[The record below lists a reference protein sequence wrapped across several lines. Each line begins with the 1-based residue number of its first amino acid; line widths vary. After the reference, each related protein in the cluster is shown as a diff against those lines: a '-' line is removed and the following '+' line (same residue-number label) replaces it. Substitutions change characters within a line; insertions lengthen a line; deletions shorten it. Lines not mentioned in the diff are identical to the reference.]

1 MPRALFL
8 SVMLLLVNVASAAAL
23 PPCPSDTQVTWTNC
37 EGTYTFEDGST
48 YAGGWRDDKK
58 NGQGTYFFADGRVW
72 RGLWRNDAWGS
83 GKQYAAG
90 QAPYE
95 IYAARGVDAPPQ
107 VAERERR
114 EAEQEGLAAERERER
129 LRQERIVA
137 EKRAEAR
144 QQIEQ
149 ERLAAERER
158 ERLQRER
165 AQLAAEQERLR
176 VERERLA
183 AEQAVSEPEL
193 EPLDTAFVTVKNAN
207 VREQPDVQSSRVATL
222 PIGSEITALAK
233 VKDKN
238 WYLVAREGEELGYVF
253 GTLLA
258 DAESFAEEERLLAE
272 KRAERKNRHAV
283 AVIIGNRNYKGVNVN
298 VDFAHNDADAMR
310 QYVIEVLG
318 YREGNIIDIRDATKA
333 EIEDTFGTEK
343 SFAGKLSDYV
353 RAGQSDVTVFYS
365 GHGVPGLDDMKGY
378 LLPVDANPNRIT
390 LTGYPTDLLFSNL
403 SKIDARSMTV
413 YLDACFS
420 GDSPKG
426 MIIRAASGISVTPRL
441 PSDTKQMVVITASQ
455 GDQYASWDEEA
466 EFGLFTRYLLEGL
479 RGAADGEGYGNGDDQ
494 VTLAEVKAYLDD
506 EMTYQARRRYAR
518 RQNVSV
524 QGDPDTVL
532 VTHQH

>member
-1 MPRALFL
+1 
-8 SVMLLLVNVASAAAL
+8 
-23 PPCPSDTQVTWTNC
+23 
-37 EGTYTFEDGST
+37 
-48 YAGGWRDDKK
+48 
-58 NGQGTYFFADGRVW
+58 
-72 RGLWRNDAWGS
+72 
-83 GKQYAAG
+83 
-90 QAPYE
+90 
-95 IYAARGVDAPPQ
+95 
-107 VAERERR
+107 
-114 EAEQEGLAAERERER
+114 
-129 LRQERIVA
+129 
-137 EKRAEAR
+137 
-144 QQIEQ
+144 
-149 ERLAAERER
+149 
-158 ERLQRER
+158 
-165 AQLAAEQERLR
+165 
-176 VERERLA
+176 
-183 AEQAVSEPEL
+183 
-193 EPLDTAFVTVKNAN
+193 VKNAN

-238 WYLVAREGEELGYVF
+238 WYLVAREGEKLGYVF

-258 DAESFAEEERLLAE
+258 EGVVVEEEPERDVAE
-272 KRAERKNRHAV
+272 NRHAV

-318 YREGNIIDIRDATKA
+318 YREGNIIDVRDATKA

-518 RQNVSV
+518 KQNVSV